1 MPAATGVR
9 VCVPLAPS
17 VPLQL
22 PDAVQA
28 VALTEAQVMVVEAP
42 AAIDDDAKVRVGGA
56 GGGVTVRLAVLAAD
70 IPNALAHVS
79 EKVSVPPAAG
89 VTI

>member
-1 MPAATGVR
+1 MPLVA
-9 VCVPLAPS
+9 S

-28 VALTEAQVMVVEAP
+28 AALTEDQVMVVEAP

-56 GGGVTVRLAVLAAD
+56 GGGATVRLAVLAAD
-70 IPNALAHVS
+70 VPKALVHVS
-79 EKVSVPPAAG
+79 E
-89 VTI
+89 